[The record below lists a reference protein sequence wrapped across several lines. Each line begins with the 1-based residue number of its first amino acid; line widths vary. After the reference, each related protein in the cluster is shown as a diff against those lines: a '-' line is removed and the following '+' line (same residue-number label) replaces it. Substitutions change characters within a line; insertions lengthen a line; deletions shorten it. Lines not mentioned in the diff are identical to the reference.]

1 MLLKFQIANFRSFKD
16 PAELSLYRSGKRPK
30 GVASEDWSPVSS
42 IMAVF
47 GSNASGKSTLYE
59 ALRTVQTAVRNSY
72 TKWEPESG
80 VPITPFLLDPEFITE
95 PTEFSVEFRASD
107 DLDYAYGFSC
117 DQSRILTEHLYVYKS
132 SHRTVLFERGFGDDP
147 DDIKF
152 GPSFK
157 GMKAELKQAVQ
168 ARPNALTLSAG
179 SQLGASS
186 QLTPAYHWV
195 TQRLHCYDSQN
206 WEVEHMRVMNRLLHD
221 PAFSQSMLTILSKAD
236 LGIDG
241 IEVKET
247 ELPSISDGAGLAA
260 RFNYTLSKTGVF
272 RSERNSGQLM
282 SPVRRELVLSHKSSM
297 GSTQFPMAWESQ
309 GTKSFIALASKC
321 LMALESGGTV
331 IIDEIDSSLHSVL
344 TAEIVSMFKSPVLN
358 NRGAQLIFTTHDV
371 ALLSKGTLEHPLLE
385 RDQIYLVE
393 KDRKNASYLISLT
406 EYKIRPDENIF
417 RNYILGRY
425 GGLPSPSF
433 LESALF
439 GDMPTVAID

>member
-1 MLLKFQIANFRSFKD
+1 MLLKLQVANFRSLRD
-16 PAELSLYRSGKRPK
+16 PATLNLYRTGKRPK
-30 GVASEDWSPVSS
+30 DVAAEDWSEVSP

-72 TKWEPESG
+72 TRWEPDSAI
-80 VPITPFLLDPEFITE
+80 PIMPFLLDPEFITQ
-95 PTEFSVEFRASD
+95 PTEFSIEFKADD
-107 DLDYAYGFSC
+107 DLEYVYGFSC

-132 SHRTVLFERGFGDDP
+132 AHRTVLFERGLGDDL
-147 DDIKF
+147 DDIRF

-168 ARPNALTLSAG
+168 SRPNALTLSAG

-186 QLTPAYHWV
+186 QLTPAYHWI
-195 TQRLHCYDSQN
+195 TQKLHCYDSQQ
-206 WEVEHMRVMNRLLHD
+206 WEFEHLRVQNRLLHD
-221 PAFSQSMLTILSKAD
+221 PSFQESLLTILSKAD

-247 ELPSISDGAGLAA
+247 EVPQTPDGGGLVG
-260 RFNYTLSKTGVF
+260 RLNYTFSKNGALRAE
-272 RSERNSGQLM
+272 RSSGQLT
-282 SPVRRELVLSHKSSM
+282 SPIRRELILSHKSPT
-297 GSTQFPMAWESQ
+297 GSTPFPMAYESQ
-309 GTKSFIALASKC
+309 GTKSFIALVSKC
-321 LMALESGGTV
+321 LQALETGGTV
-331 IIDEIDSSLHSVL
+331 IVDEIDSSLHSVL
-344 TAEIVSMFKSPVLN
+344 TAEIVSMFKSQTIN
-358 NRGAQLIFTTHDV
+358 KRQAQLIFTTHDV

-393 KDRKNASYLISLT
+393 KDKKNASYLISLT

-417 RNYILGRY
+417 RNYIMGRY

-433 LESALF
+433 LESALLT
-439 GDMPTVAID
+439 DLPLNMAN